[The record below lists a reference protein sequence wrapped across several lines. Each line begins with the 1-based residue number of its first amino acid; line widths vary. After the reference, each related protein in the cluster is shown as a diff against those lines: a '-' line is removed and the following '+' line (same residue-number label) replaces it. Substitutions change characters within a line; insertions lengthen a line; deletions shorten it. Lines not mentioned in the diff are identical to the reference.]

1 MRLLLV
7 GGSTETKRI
16 LNTLLR
22 KSGHILE
29 WRDSAECHSADLT
42 EYDILLVDASF
53 NACEEEPCLRDLLR
67 KVRGRFP
74 QVKIV
79 VLNVLGALTN
89 AEDYATA
96 HHNACGAIKSG
107 DGMWQLR
114 CRLHELARR
123 EAQALLLDAIARPAC
138 EPITFEY
145 QG

>member
-7 GGSTETKRI
+7 GGSAETKKI
-16 LNTLLR
+16 LNKLLR
-22 KSGHILE
+22 RSGHILE
-29 WRDSAECHSADLT
+29 WRDSAECHSTDLT
-42 EYDILLVDASF
+42 GYDIVLVDGSLK
-53 NACEEEPCLRDLLR
+53 ACEEEPCLRDLLR

-79 VLNVLGALTN
+79 VLNVLGTLTN
-89 AEDYATA
+89 VEDYTTA
-96 HHNACGAIKSG
+96 HRNACGAIKSG

-114 CRLHELARR
+114 CRLHELALR
-123 EAQALLLDAIARPAC
+123 EDQAPLLDAIARPLC